1 MARRT
6 NTPAL
11 SPKLLKHFAAATVVL
26 TALLAIFA
34 SGEDWGAQAQVQA
47 VEAKNQLAATEAEK
61 LGTKKVATTLKVA
74 NNVGAASFGDDE
86 GGSFGGGGS
95 GGGYAPPV
103 QPRPMA
109 APVRPG
115 QRKPKSQ
122 WSTDPLDP
130 SKPPNPPGSEQE
142 PVDTHPSAPPTPSA
156 QDIARITASSAHRSG
171 GSGSGD

>member
-26 TALLAIFA
+26 TTLLAIFA

-47 VEAKNQLAATEAEK
+47 VEAKNQLADTEAEK

-74 NNVGAASFGDDE
+74 NSIGAARFGDDE
-86 GGSFGGGGS
+86 TGNFGGG

-103 QPRPMA
+103 QPQQA
-109 APVRPG
+109 VAPVRPG
-115 QRKPKSQ
+115 QRKAKSR
-122 WSTDPLDP
+122 WSSDPLDP
-130 SKPPNPPGSEQE
+130 TKPPQAPGSGQE
-142 PVDTHPSAPPTPSA
+142 TAEPHSSAPPAPTA
-156 QDIARITASSAHRSG
+156 QDFANITASSARRSG